1 MLNLATEAVE
11 LPGLKMRPVRGEG
24 NSAKYDLT
32 LFVIEGRDGLTAN
45 VEYSADLFE
54 ASTMAR
60 MLEHFFV
67 LLEGLI
73 ANQDQRVSSLPLMTS
88 AERNR
93 LLSEWNGTVSEYPR
107 HECVHE
113 LFETQVERRPE
124 AIAIVGEE
132 NHLTYGELNR
142 RANQLAHYLLKH
154 GAGPETPV
162 AICVERSSKIVLGFL
177 GILKAGAAF
186 APLDP
191 AYPEDRLAFILNDVR
206 APLLLTQERLVEE
219 LRNTGNGTHNTESY
233 AQNSIF
239 KPQYSIS
246 DLRAGDGRRNASS
259 IAQDSIFNPQDS
271 ISDLHAGD
279 GRRNASSIAQDSIL
293 IPHHPTSEPHSAF
306 RVPEAVCLDSDW
318 EFIALESQQNPTC
331 IAAPENLAYVI
342 YTSGSTGAP
351 KGTPITHRNLSPLM
365 HWSKEYFNLG
375 ECTKVLQNL
384 NCCFDFGVFEL
395 LTTVLFGGTLHFVD
409 GDGLSDFSEYA
420 SYINRHRINT
430 IHSTPSFV
438 RNLLPFS
445 DELENLETIHLGGEP
460 LTGDLVD
467 KVFNKVGGDC
477 VLYNGYGPTEAT
489 VNCSIFRI
497 GNWSTWIDRALTNI
511 PIGKASANN
520 LLYILDKNCEPAPIG
535 IPGEL
540 YVGGGGLTRGYL
552 DRAALTA
559 EAFVPNPF
567 SHEPGARLYKTGD
580 LARYLSDGN
589 IEFLGRS
596 DHQVKVRGFRI
607 ELAEIEA
614 VLAQHPAVREAV
626 VLAREEVAGE
636 KRLVAYVAL
645 DPIEGGAAPNG
656 VKLRS
661 YLRQRLPEYM
671 TPSVFVELGALPLT
685 PNGKVDR
692 RALPAPEKTRPDLES
707 AFAAPRNPIEE
718 KLAEITAQILRIE
731 KPGIHDNFFELGGHS
746 LLATQ
751 FISRVRNAFQVE
763 LTLRSVFTGPT
774 IAELAEAIEK
784 ARDGGLEPA
793 APAMKAIP
801 RETRRV
807 KTTTLSK

>member
-1 MLNLATEAVE
+1 
-11 LPGLKMRPVRGEG
+11 
-24 NSAKYDLT
+24 
-32 LFVIEGRDGLTAN
+32 

-54 ASTMAR
+54 ASTIAR

-73 ANQDQRVSSLPLMTS
+73 TNQDQRVSSLPLMTK

-93 LLSEWNGTVSEYPR
+93 LLSEWNDTGAEYPR
-107 HECVHE
+107 HKCVHE
-113 LFETQVERRPE
+113 LFEAQVEWRPD
-124 AIAIVGEE
+124 AIAMVGEE

-162 AICVERSSKIVLGFL
+162 AICVERSAKIVLGLL

-191 AYPEDRLAFILNDVR
+191 AYPEERLAFILDDVR

-219 LRNTGNGTHNTESY
+219 LRNTGYGTRNTDST
-233 AQNSIF
+233 AQDSIF
-239 KPQYSIS
+239 KPHQSIS
-246 DLRAGDGRRNASS
+246 DPHAGYGTRNAGS
-259 IAQDSIFNPQDS
+259 IAQDSIINPHQS
-271 ISDLHAGD
+271 IS
-279 GRRNASSIAQDSIL
+279 N
-293 IPHHPTSEPHSAF
+293 PHSAF

-318 EFIALESQQNPTC
+318 ELIALESPQNPVCT
-331 IAAPENLAYVI
+331 AASENLAYVI

-351 KGTPITHRNLSPLM
+351 KGTPITHRNLSPLLR
-365 HWSKEYFNLG
+365 WSKEYFDLG
-375 ECTKVLQNL
+375 ERTKVLQNL

-409 GDGLSDFSEYA
+409 GEGLSDFSEYA
-420 SYINRHRINT
+420 SYINSHGINT

-445 DELENLETIHLGGEP
+445 DKLENLETMHLGGEP

-489 VNCSIFRI
+489 VNCSIFRV
-497 GNWSTWIDRALTNI
+497 GNSSTWIERALTNI

-520 LLYILDKNCEPAPIG
+520 LLYILDKNCEPTPIG

-552 DRAALTA
+552 NRPELTA
-559 EAFVPNPF
+559 EAFVPNTF

-614 VLAQHPAVREAV
+614 VLAQHPAVRESA

-645 DPIEGGAAPNG
+645 DPIEGGAAPTG

-671 TPSVFVELGALPLT
+671 TPSVFVELDALPLT

-692 RALPAPEKTRPDLES
+692 RALPAPEKARPDLES

-763 LTLRSVFTGPT
+763 LPLRIVFAGPT

-784 ARDGGLEPA
+784 GKEGGLEPR